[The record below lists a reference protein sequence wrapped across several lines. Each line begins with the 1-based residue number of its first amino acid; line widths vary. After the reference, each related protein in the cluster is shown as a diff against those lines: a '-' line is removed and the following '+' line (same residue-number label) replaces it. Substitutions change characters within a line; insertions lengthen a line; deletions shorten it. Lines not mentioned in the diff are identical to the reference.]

1 MKLVI
6 MAPYM
11 FALGPGVN
19 QSLEAG
25 VILGWSEAQTRK
37 ALAEGGAGISVS

>member
-19 QSLEAG
+19 QSLRGG
-25 VILGWSEAQTRK
+25 VILGRSEAQTRESP
-37 ALAEGGAGISVS
+37 AEGGAV